1 MTVSSG
7 FFNSKNHDRVYD
19 AEQFSSLFDGV
30 ITDGVLQG
38 YGEAL
43 EVVAYPDGDNAVIVK
58 TGRAWF
64 DHTWTYNDSW
74 LMLTFDPPSTGA
86 SRFDAVVID
95 IDKRESF
102 RKNSIMVV
110 KGAYAEEPQYPEL
123 IKEDNHKQYPLAY
136 IRFRMTESGPISQ
149 SDIFNMIGTDE
160 CPLVTGILETLDINM
175 FVSQMQAKFETWF
188 DGLENVLEGDVVL
201 NLQNQIN
208 HINEELDKANVG
220 AISYD
225 TLEKAKK
232 VKINTFSI
240 NPWDDWENPNRSL
253 HAAYV
258 LPDGYVLALTNIED
272 DGQLGLDI
280 VSPQGV
286 SVAYQAETSIII
298 PNAKSR
304 NPFTVLSVNDT
315 YPYNLWLACCTSSG
329 PRTSAS
335 TTIRIV
341 NITVSSN
348 HVLGA
353 VQTTDSFSW
362 TAGSSYNGD
371 GVDEGTCMAL
381 RPVRDNSNR
390 YIFPVVSCIG
400 DYGNHTAGGSALIGV
415 SQDFVISLKQQFTS
429 QFPVVGNNVTT
440 GSLFIAR
447 NNDPSKNDYIS
458 VMGGRNSPSHSIGTY
473 KFDPSTL
480 KYIGHEE
487 TIYVP
492 DFKYVPVDG
501 SSSIVANATQIGVY
515 DHCLVP
521 TSYEDIPLSIEVSW
535 SLDGAASF
543 TGWTGGLMSPE
554 KDLLLVGSSSQARCG
569 VIPDSGLM
577 IWSTPQSAQNLL
589 QSSCIST
596 TLLFE
601 PHAFWASN
609 EEGTEHTFVVPNFGS
624 DITSVPGRV
633 YIGTSDE
640 SIKCIHIVME
650 D

>member
-95 IDKRESF
+95 VDKRESF

-149 SDIFNMIGTDE
+149 ADIFNMIGTDE

-240 NPWDDWENPNRSL
+240 NTWNDWENPNRGL
-253 HAAYV
+253 HAAFA

-298 PNAKSR
+298 PNAHSA

-362 TAGSSYNGD
+362 TAGSSYNGN
-371 GVDEGTCMAL
+371 GVDQGTYMAL

-390 YIFPVVSCIG
+390 YIFPVASRIG
-400 DYGNHTAGGSALIGV
+400 DYSKYTAGGSALIGV

-429 QFPVVGNNVTT
+429 QFPVVDNSVST

-458 VMGGRNSPSHSIGTY
+458 VMGGKNSPSTSIGTY

-480 KYIGHEE
+480 EYIGHEN

-515 DHCLVP
+515 DHRLVP

-554 KDLLLVGSSSQARCG
+554 NDLLFVGSSSQARCG

-589 QSSCIST
+589 QSSCILT

-601 PHAFWASN
+601 PHVFWASN
-609 EEGTEHTFVVPNFGS
+609 EEGTEHTFVVPHFES

-633 YIGTSDE
+633 YIDANDY